1 MKTLNIDKIEVHV
14 IFNFGNKPR
23 IPGKILPEF

>member
-1 MKTLNIDKIEVHV
+1 MKTLDKIEVHV